1 MMLVS
6 DKIFFIILYKP
17 TVFIITIEIR
27 GATSEKHIRWIPYIL
42 LLSEGK
48 LR

>member
-1 MMLVS
+1 MVFVS
-6 DKIFFIILYKP
+6 NKIFFIILYKP
-17 TVFIITIEIR
+17 TILIIIITIE
-27 GATSEKHIRWIPYIL
+27 GAINEKHIRWIPYIL

>member
-1 MMLVS
+1 MLVS
-6 DKIFFIILYKP
+6 NKIFFIILYKP
-17 TVFIITIEIR
+17 TVFIITVEIR
-27 GATSEKHIRWIPYIL
+27 GATSEKHIHWIPYIL

>member
-1 MMLVS
+1 MIFASNKV
-6 DKIFFIILYKP
+6 FFIILYKP
-17 TVFIITIEIR
+17 TVFIIIIEIR